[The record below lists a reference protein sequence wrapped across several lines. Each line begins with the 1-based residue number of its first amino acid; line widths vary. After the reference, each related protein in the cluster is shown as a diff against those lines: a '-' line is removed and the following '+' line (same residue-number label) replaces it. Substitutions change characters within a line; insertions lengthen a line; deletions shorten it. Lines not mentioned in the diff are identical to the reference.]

1 MPIDKRQIESS
12 LKKKGFAVEYSH
24 HRYFYHEINGKRT
37 GIATYTS
44 HGSKPKEYDDNLLR
58 MMKKQ
63 MKLDSIGQVRELL
76 LCPMSGD
83 DYNRKLKEK
92 GII

>member
-12 LKKKGFAVEYSH
+12 LLSKGFIREDTH

-37 GIATYTS
+37 GISTYTS
-44 HGSKPKEYDDNLLR
+44 HGSKPKEYDDNLLK

-63 MKLDSIGQVRELL
+63 MKLDSIGQVRDLL
-76 LCPMSGD
+76 LCPMSGN
-83 DYNRKLKEK
+83 DYNQKLKDK